1 VAVIVAVPLPF
12 EATSPADETVATVVS
27 EDAQVTVGLTIVLSF
42 TSLTV
47 GVSVA
52 VSANDAKLRV
62 VGDRV
67 TELTT

>member
-1 VAVIVAVPLPF
+1 VIVAVPFPF
-12 EATSPADETVATVVS
+12 EATSPADEIVATVVS
-27 EDAQVTVGLTIVLSF
+27 EDTKVTVGLTIVLSF

-47 GVSVA
+47 SVSVA

-62 VGDRV
+62 VGDSV

>member
-1 VAVIVAVPLPF
+1 MIVAVPFPF
-12 EATSPADETVATVVS
+12 EVTSPADETVATVVS

-42 TSLTV
+42 TSFTV

-62 VGDRV
+62 VGDSV